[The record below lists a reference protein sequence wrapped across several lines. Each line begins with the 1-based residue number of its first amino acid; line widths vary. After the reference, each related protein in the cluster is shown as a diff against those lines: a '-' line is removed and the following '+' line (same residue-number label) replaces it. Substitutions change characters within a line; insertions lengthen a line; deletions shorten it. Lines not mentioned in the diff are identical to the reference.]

1 MNESE
6 LKEKLNQILANQA
19 VLYKMIRELK
29 NPNKSTPDSWILDEF
44 EKEAEKF
51 KG

>member
-6 LKEKLNQILANQA
+6 LKERLDQVLANQA

-29 NPNKSTPDSWILDEF
+29 KPNNSTPDSWILEEF
-44 EKEAEKF
+44 EKEAKKF
-51 KG
+51 KD